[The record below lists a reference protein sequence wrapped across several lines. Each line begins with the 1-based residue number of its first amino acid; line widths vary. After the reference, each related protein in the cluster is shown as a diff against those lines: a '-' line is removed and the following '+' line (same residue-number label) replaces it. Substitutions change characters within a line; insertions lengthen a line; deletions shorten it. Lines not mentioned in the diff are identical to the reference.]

1 MGRQK
6 KEELSSE
13 EEGKVVLREK
23 GNFMNFVL
31 KDDW

>member
-13 EEGKVVLREK
+13 EEGKVVLRERGK
-23 GNFMNFVL
+23 IL
-31 KDDW
+31 